1 MIYKVK
7 RKLTLT
13 ERKQIKK
20 IKDNKTESGI
30 ILTDL
35 INIKGYN
42 GLLVIPHKYEELKP
56 YISILDLEA
65 NKDFKFDVLDNVLG
79 NYELRVNED
88 IINLELY

>member
-13 ERKQIKK
+13 ERKQIRK
-20 IKDNKTESGI
+20 IKDNKTERGI

-35 INIKGYN
+35 IDLKGYN
-42 GLLVIPHKYEELKP
+42 SLLVIPHKYEELKS
-56 YISILDLEA
+56 YISILDL
-65 NKDFKFDVLDNVLG
+65 NTKKDFKFDVLDNVLG